1 VHQAEGLSILRPA
14 RLVVEL
20 PQASEDGPVLLD
32 GLGTA
37 PQQIGVRAGAVLVAA
52 APLTA

>member
-1 VHQAEGLSILRPA
+1 
-14 RLVVEL
+14 LVVEL

-32 GLGTA
+32 GLGFA
-37 PQQIGVRAGAVLVAA
+37 PQPIGARAGAGRDAA